1 MNKKDIKDVMMY
13 ENELRSFFSVI
24 FHIFLSLLS
33 LFYFSLLFYS
43 ISSSFCFWHISF
55 VCLLSF
61 FSSFTL
67 SVSDFFCLFDFFS
80 LFLITFSIFQFHFSR
95 SLLFSLLYFFLHFI
109 FAFLFFHLFS
119 YSCRST
125 LYPQLCFLVY

>member
-43 ISSSFCFWHISF
+43 ISSSFCFWHICLSVVILLF
-55 VCLLSF
+55 FYIVCLWFFLS
-61 FSSFTL
+61 L
-67 SVSDFFCLFDFFS
+67 W
-80 LFLITFSIFQFHFSR
+80 LFLLISYNLFYFPISLLSLTAFFT
-95 SLLFSLLYFFLHFI
+95 SLLFSTFYFPFPFFSPVLFFLTLDFVSSVM
-109 FAFLFFHLFS
+109 FS
-119 YSCRST
+119 R
-125 LYPQLCFLVY
+125 LLI